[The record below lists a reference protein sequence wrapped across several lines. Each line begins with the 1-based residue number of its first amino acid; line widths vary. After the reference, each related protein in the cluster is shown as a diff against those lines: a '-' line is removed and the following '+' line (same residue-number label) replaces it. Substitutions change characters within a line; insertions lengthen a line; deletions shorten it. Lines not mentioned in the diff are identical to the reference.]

1 MSEEKKNSV
10 DFNEKCNR
18 WSKDGLNEINLAFTF
33 VITLLN
39 DANLWWHQLLVKWS
53 KAIINYRHH
62 LVSTD
67 GNRIIHRRIFGLLVF
82 QGPLSFLHI
91 PYSFKA
97 FSRWCADCMQAI
109 LMNFYLL
116 SSVSL
121 NIRTM
126 FRCKLW
132 RQSFFECIGPR
143 FAGAKISLC
152 SE

>member
-1 MSEEKKNSV
+1 MQSMIKGWAQRNKFGV
-10 DFNEKCNR
+10 YVRHHIIKWCKFM
-18 WSKDGLNEINLAFTF
+18 IAF
-33 VITLLN
+33 
-39 DANLWWHQLLVKWS
+39 LVKWS

-67 GNRIIHRRIFGLLVF
+67 GNRIIHRRVFGLLVF
-82 QGPLSFLHI
+82 QGPLSFLNI
-91 PYSFKA
+91 PYSFEA

-116 SSVSL
+116 SSASL